1 MIHINSI
8 DLFHWTNVISGR
20 LWWCH
25 SLRSHC
31 CTGAL
36 VFQYWS
42 QDDFRDKGDS
52 SANGAY
58 TVTADGSSGS
68 SSLQISLKLLLR
80 GSSRSPWST
89 SGRLIWNLASLP
101 PFINTLALAASI
113 ELIVPLRVCAILGHF
128 LNQCSAC
135 SKWQFDPQEEQKTVY
150 LLKLLFS
157 IMLF

>member
-1 MIHINSI
+1 MKKNGIDYANSITYCPYMHTTYIYIYILVTKKNKSNKNTNQMFYVKVQTNMIHINSI

-52 SANGAY
+52 TANGAY

-101 PFINTLALAASI
+101 PFINTL
-113 ELIVPLRVCAILGHF
+113 R
-128 LNQCSAC
+128 
-135 SKWQFDPQEEQKTVY
+135 
-150 LLKLLFS
+150 
-157 IMLF
+157 

>member
-8 DLFHWTNVISGR
+8 DLFYWTNIISGR

-52 SANGAY
+52 TANGAY

-68 SSLQISLKLLLR
+68 SSLQISLKLLPAWEQQISLVYF
-80 GSSRSPWST
+80 GSV
-89 SGRLIWNLASLP
+89 NLEFGFTAT
-101 PFINTLALAASI
+101 IYKHITLAASI

-128 LNQCSAC
+128 LNQCSAY